1 MKQSADN
8 YTSTVTISSYYQELA
23 SSKYGETVAKN
34 LGDFITK
41 AKNAGGYYIGRYEA
55 GKVSGNENTFNIKK
69 GQEVYNDINQPKAA
83 ELARN
88 LYSSNNNFES
98 DLINSYAWD
107 TAIVFI
113 QTFSGDTDYSKQTS
127 LQSTLTETGNAH
139 DSDNN
144 YDVRCNIY
152 DMAGNVLEWSTETST
167 YSRAP
172 CVSIGG
178 YYINSGG
185 YTANRFRYSTG
196 TSSTDIGFRSTL
208 YVK

>member
-1 MKQSADN
+1 M
-8 YTSTVTISSYYQELA
+8 
-23 SSKYGETVAKN
+23 
-34 LGDFITK
+34 
-41 AKNAGGYYIGRYEA
+41 
-55 GKVSGNENTFNIKK
+55 
-69 GQEVYNDINQPKAA
+69 
-83 ELARN
+83 
-88 LYSSNNNFES
+88 
-98 DLINSYAWD
+98 
-107 TAIVFI
+107 FI

-172 CVSIGG
+172 CVNIGG
-178 YYINSGG
+178 YYTNSGG
-185 YTANRFRYSTG
+185 YTANRFRFSTG